1 VCATSAAAPT
11 TNVAMWC
18 WAQTSDAL
26 RSTLV
31 DIGMESFARPLE
43 DLGVTEISDMMWV
56 TDKELNDVGIRPV
69 QVRKIRNAT
78 MPPAPVEP
86 EHETASNSGPLRPS
100 SRLDKHKVRNM
111 VLPATINRSAAAD
124 RAPSAAADAPNHDT
138 TDRAAAAEAAA
149 MVQCTHEVQVATS
162 NALGVTLKMA
172 VSIGGY
178 NTIMHNIVFAK
189 AYIDVIDSSPKIA
202 ADGFIAV
209 SRVLASLPGADPIY
223 ASMAQARKLSRDYLI
238 WRTQLSTRIGDRVSF
253 IQNLMLALS
262 AKELRGDFFSHLMH
276 SHSKEVLYYHY

>member
-1 VCATSAAAPT
+1 
-11 TNVAMWC
+11 MWC

-43 DLGVTEISDMMWV
+43 MAGVTAISDMMWV
-56 TDKELNDVGIRPV
+56 TDNELNEVGIKPV

-78 MPPAPVEP
+78 MPPATVEP
-86 EHETASNSGPLRPS
+86 EHETASNSGPLHPS

-111 VLPATINRSAAAD
+111 VLPATINRA
-124 RAPSAAADAPNHDT
+124 AAADAPNHDT
-138 TDRAAAAEAAA
+138 TDRAAAAEATA
-149 MVQCTHEVQVATS
+149 MVQCTNEVQVATS
-162 NALGVTLKMA
+162 NALGVTLEMA

-209 SRVLASLPGADPIY
+209 SRVLASLPGADLIY

-238 WRTQLSTRIGDRVSF
+238 WRTQLRTRIGDRASF
-253 IQNLMLALS
+253 IQNLMLALG